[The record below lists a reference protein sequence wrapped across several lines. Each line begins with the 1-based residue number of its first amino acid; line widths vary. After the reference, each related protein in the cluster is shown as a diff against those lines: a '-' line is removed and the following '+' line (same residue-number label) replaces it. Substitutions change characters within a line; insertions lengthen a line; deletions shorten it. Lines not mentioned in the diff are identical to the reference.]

1 MKNFLALSLLL
12 LFAAPS
18 FSQPDCK
25 EYKKGKF
32 RYVDMPSA
40 WFVIDGN
47 KHTEY
52 IENGKYIIESS
63 LKWNSDCS
71 YTTVLK
77 KSTLPDFPYKPGD
90 AMTVTFV
97 KTEEGIIYFE
107 AELKGEKSEGKIR
120 KVE

>member
-1 MKNFLALSLLL
+1 MKYFILLIAVS
-12 LFAAPS
+12 FAAPA
-18 FSQPDCK
+18 FSQPDCGGL
-25 EYKKGKF
+25 KKGKF
-32 RYVDMPSA
+32 QYVDQPAS

-52 IENGKYIIESS
+52 LENGKYYIQSS

-77 KSTLPDFPYKPGD
+77 KSTVPDFPYKPGD
-90 AMTVTFV
+90 EMKVTFT
-97 KTEEGIIYFE
+97 KTDEGIIYFA
-107 AELKGEKSEGKIR
+107 AELKGEKSEGRVK